1 MKKNAVM
8 FFLKSLLKSILVIVS
23 ILAVGA
29 ISYKVSYEYLSKQ
42 LEAGKLDVQEKELET
57 ILDQAKTDEIS
68 KNLIYVVDD
77 KQRITHMLLEICNTK
92 TYNMDYVTI
101 PVETD
106 YTIPARMYQKLCV
119 VDEEIPQIVR
129 FSKLRKYFADLEDT
143 QAYGYAELIMEKL
156 LKTDISYF
164 TVIPQDIYDLHY
176 QEQKMTTQY
185 SKVQSG
191 TSQQPATSP
200 EASATPQNYSASV
213 TMKVSVLSESYINQ
227 LNDLG
232 DDEAKIMAYIK
243 EQYKQDGV
251 STKTISANTAPSRSS
266 KTASSAAT
274 WCACAWSSSDRTCR
288 QPPQGAPPIK
298 SEDAGATPIGRP
310 SEPCMVSCPYVR
322 AWCACAWSSPDR
334 SCRQGQKTCG
344 RNPARQ
350 TNSDASFCFVRKS
363 YEESPN
369 NRTGLHSF
377 RTSHVPG
384 PLSQR
389 RPAGQSSY
397 KKQGRRYNPYSRPC
411 EPFTVVF
418 PTPKPVPCPN
428 G

>member
-1 MKKNAVM
+1 
-8 FFLKSLLKSILVIVS
+8 
-23 ILAVGA
+23 
-29 ISYKVSYEYLSKQ
+29 
-42 LEAGKLDVQEKELET
+42 
-57 ILDQAKTDEIS
+57 
-68 KNLIYVVDD
+68 
-77 KQRITHMLLEICNTK
+77 MLLEICNTK

-129 FSKLRKYFADLEDT
+129 LSKLRKYFADLEDT

-185 SKVQSG
+185 TKVMSG

-213 TMKVSVLSESYINQ
+213 TMKVSMLSESYINQ

-251 STKTISANTAPSRSS
+251 QSNLTVYNKIGYIEAYMKMNTSLYHYWGLPGEYNG
-266 KTASSAAT
+266 KLFQVDTDSAAKFIKKLENVAET
-274 WCACAWSSSDRTCR
+274 YTE
-288 QPPQGAPPIK
+288 PQ
-298 SEDAGATPIGRP
+298 SEEKA
-310 SEPCMVSCPYVR
+310 V
-322 AWCACAWSSPDR
+322 
-334 SCRQGQKTCG
+334 
-344 RNPARQ
+344 PA
-350 TNSDASFCFVRKS
+350 
-363 YEESPN
+363 
-369 NRTGLHSF
+369 
-377 RTSHVPG
+377 
-384 PLSQR
+384 
-389 RPAGQSSY
+389 
-397 KKQGRRYNPYSRPC
+397 KKQISSTGKKIMILNGSKISGLAASKQT
-411 EPFTVVF
+411 ELVNAGFTV
-418 PTPKPVPCPN
+418 PKVGDYTQEVLTRTRIIVSKRRMGADLTAYFKNPELVVGETPN
-428 G
+428 GYDIEIILGTVDAN

>member
-213 TMKVSVLSESYINQ
+213 TMKVSVFSESYINQ

-251 STKTISANTAPSRSS
+251 QSNLTVYNKIGYIEAYMKMNTSLYHYWGLPGEYNGKLFQVDTDSAAKFIEKLENAAETYTEPQSEEKAVPAKKQISS
-266 KTASSAAT
+266 KGKKIMILNGSKISGLAASKQT
-274 WCACAWSSSDRTCR
+274 
-288 QPPQGAPPIK
+288 
-298 SEDAGATPIGRP
+298 ELVDAG
-310 SEPCMVSCPYVR
+310 
-322 AWCACAWSSPDR
+322 
-334 SCRQGQKTCG
+334 
-344 RNPARQ
+344 
-350 TNSDASFCFVRKS
+350 
-363 YEESPN
+363 
-369 NRTGLHSF
+369 
-377 RTSHVPG
+377 
-384 PLSQR
+384 
-389 RPAGQSSY
+389 
-397 KKQGRRYNPYSRPC
+397 
-411 EPFTVVF
+411 FTVPKVGDYTQEVLTRTRIIVSKKRMGADLTAYF
-418 PTPKPVPCPN
+418 KNPELLVGETPDGYDIEIILGTVDAN
-428 G
+428 